1 MDGSTGSHPREA
13 ARRIASVERALAVL
27 DVLAAGEAELGT
39 NEIARRSGVNAS
51 TTSRLLATLAG
62 AGLVE
67 QVADSGR
74 YRLGVRLVRLGN
86 AVVARLDLREL
97 GRPHLEELVGAT
109 GETATLS
116 LPAGAEAVTVDFV
129 QSPASVQSVAHLGRP
144 SVGHATATGK
154 VMLAFGTGSALSGEL
169 RRYTPRTIV
178 DSARLVD
185 ELENVRER
193 GWAFA
198 NGEREPD
205 LNAIAAPTW
214 GNRGELAAIMGI
226 QGPGSRFDAAAMNDA
241 VEPLLQRSRAL
252 SRALGGA

>member
-1 MDGSTGSHPREA
+1 MDGSTESRRRET

-51 TTSRLLATLAG
+51 TTSRLLATLAD
-62 AGLVE
+62 AGFVE

-86 AVVARLDLREL
+86 AVVARLDLRGL
-97 GRPHLEELVGAT
+97 GRTHLEELVAAT

-129 QSPASVQSVAHLGRP
+129 QSPASVQSVAQLGRP

-154 VMLAFGTGSALSGEL
+154 VMLAFGSGNGLPGEL

-178 DSARLVD
+178 DPKRLAA
-185 ELENVRER
+185 ELEAVRDR
-193 GWAFA
+193 GWAA
-198 NGEREPD
+198 ATGEREPD
-205 LNAIAAPTW
+205 LNALAAPAW
-214 GNRGELAAIMGI
+214 GSRGELAAIIGI
-226 QGPGSRFDAAAMNDA
+226 QGPGSRFDATAMGDA
-241 VEPLLQRSRAL
+241 VDALQRQSAAL